1 MLKIDRSFIAGLLT
15 GQDDVIVRS
24 TIDLAHNLGLTVVA
38 EGVESDEV
46 QARLTALG
54 CDAAQGTFIRA
65 PAPAAAIR
73 QWMGGQNLL
82 SLM

>member
-1 MLKIDRSFIAGLLT
+1 M
-15 GQDDVIVRS
+15 
-24 TIDLAHNLGLTVVA
+24 AHNLGLRVVA

-46 QARLTALG
+46 QARLMVLG

-65 PAPAAAIR
+65 PAPVADLRAWI
-73 QWMGGQNLL
+73 GGQNLL